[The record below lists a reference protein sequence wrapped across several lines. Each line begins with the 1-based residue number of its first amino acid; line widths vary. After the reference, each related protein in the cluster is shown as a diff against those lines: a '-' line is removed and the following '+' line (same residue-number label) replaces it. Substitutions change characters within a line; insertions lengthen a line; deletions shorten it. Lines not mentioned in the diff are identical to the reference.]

1 MSDLSFPVTVES
13 LPVLVHQDTR
23 VITTNLLAQLYG
35 TDDKNIQMNFANNAD
50 RFENGKHFF
59 KLEGEELRAFKHR
72 PNLIGSVKIARNV
85 NALLLWTERGAA
97 RHAKML
103 DTDQAWEVFGKLEDA
118 YFHPTEKPTP
128 INPEPPR
135 LTYAT
140 LEQRAPLVN
149 AVRRLV
155 KVAESK
161 GRTLSYSDAHS
172 IVNLK
177 LGVEDIEH
185 LSPEQIPQAM
195 KLVGEILQTIVLE
208 GEYIPRGEPE
218 PIQSTPEYLTPQ
230 QEQTLSHCAY
240 LVSHQ
245 MPAPR
250 SVAHAYWYRLRKVTG
265 VPSPGKF
272 EVRHLPLL
280 AQEVRRFYAV
290 IEAYREVEY
299 QATKTITK
307 RLLRTENEAAPLLAE
322 IAREFEQAS
331 KETDAA
337 LQAKIQPWMMSQIG
351 QLATPRLEG

>member
-1 MSDLSFPVTVES
+1 MSTEITVAFRGATLFLVEHQQQPYVPMKPVVEGMGLAWQSQHEKLKSNPRWGITEIVIPSIGGPQGASCLPLRKLPGWMNSIHPAKVRPEIRDTVIAFQDECDDILWDAWQKRMGAPTVE
-13 LPVLVHQDTR
+13 P
-23 VITTNLLAQLYG
+23 
-35 TDDKNIQMNFANNAD
+35 
-50 RFENGKHFF
+50 
-59 KLEGEELRAFKHR
+59 
-72 PNLIGSVKIARNV
+72 
-85 NALLLWTERGAA
+85 
-97 RHAKML
+97 
-103 DTDQAWEVFGKLEDA
+103 
-118 YFHPTEKPTP
+118 PTP
-128 INPEPPR
+128 ISPSPPR

-195 KLVGEILQTIVLE
+195 RLVGEILQTIVLE

-307 RLLRTENEAAPLLAE
+307 RLLRTDGEAAPLLAE